1 MYFFKLTFMYADK
14 CHDKKY
20 DTIDVCMY
28 KGIEVKIV

>member
-1 MYFFKLTFMYADK
+1 MYFFKLTYMYADK

-20 DTIDVCMY
+20 DVCMY